1 MTDDLAAVSSLSA
14 NLSKTDANLRPPPKA
29 FCVLLPVWGERYIE
43 QFMHDSLPT
52 LLALGNIPT
61 LSRTLPTRFV
71 FLTKARDE
79 AVIRSHGACARL
91 QHVCEV
97 EFLPIDDLI
106 MSGNHS
112 TTITLAWERAVRRE
126 GAAMLDIAFIFLVSD
141 YVMADGSLA
150 TIARRMMAGVSAIQ
164 AGNFQ
169 LSEDAA
175 DPWLRRRRGLGG
187 DVLSLRAREM
197 VRWGLDCLHP
207 ATIANIVN
215 YPLCHN
221 SHTNRLFW
229 RVDHNTLIGR
239 FYLLH
244 QICVRPERLDF
255 VIGSSA
261 DYSFVPEMCPT
272 GKVIIITDSDDYF
285 VAEVQPYRHEGHFIR
300 FGPIVVPELA
310 QSLSEWTTERHRLNA
325 QETIVFHADDVSPQL
340 PPALA
345 EAERY
350 IAAVTPLLDA
360 PQPYRDHPYW
370 IGAIAA
376 LNAAVAGRDSEAG
389 EGTPVP
395 LPLAPLQI
403 QGGKPSLLGRLRRWL
418 RQIAVGDVPN
428 VSRMHPRWRDYK
440 LLAAACEQLVPPK
453 TRLLVQAGDMTG
465 LSNIFRQRAP
475 EVELLS
481 SDSTPQDSDV
491 GDADAAFVGLVN
503 VDLGAIGESLQRIGP
518 RIRPGGEVLAA
529 VLITDGAVDPA
540 HLGTDHALGL
550 ALLAASGLVAT
561 ECRIST
567 VSWSRS
573 WLNLSSARAIKNLTL
588 RRRRLSPLAWL
599 SALIL
604 TATALVTNLIS
615 SFGPA
620 TGTSS
625 RRVVSSVLVRFRVE
639 AAAVAPQLRNRAYK
653 TAPLN
658 DMAPY
663 ADIFSGVTR
672 WAGPVPDG
680 YLVDFCGAMT
690 EAAFTSEGADQRFPL
705 MVGSDGAPADAYGNL
720 SPRLPTFADG
730 EPWFEA
736 ANWVIA
742 AREAKD
748 RFVMMTLGANY
759 GAQAV
764 CSYRI
769 LQQLNPMP
777 CELVAV
783 EPVPEN
789 FERTMRHFRDNG
801 IDPEHHWL
809 VPHAL
814 GSDVAP
820 ILFPIGAPGS
830 GAQNAI
836 ATNNEGARRDYV
848 ELFSEGDG
856 DTARAALRNLLL
868 HNTTGLTRF
877 VGDGEEFRTEI
888 KLVSAITLRELL
900 SPFERVDY
908 IEADM
913 QQSEIVVFPPFIDLL
928 RRKVRR
934 IHIGTHGKDVH
945 WSLHELFERNGW
957 RMVFSFEPNTR
968 HETALGVF
976 ETNDGVLTVVNPDL

>member
-1 MTDDLAAVSSLSA
+1 
-14 NLSKTDANLRPPPKA
+14 
-29 FCVLLPVWGERYIE
+29 
-43 QFMHDSLPT
+43 
-52 LLALGNIPT
+52 
-61 LSRTLPTRFV
+61 
-71 FLTKARDE
+71 
-79 AVIRSHGACARL
+79 
-91 QHVCEV
+91 
-97 EFLPIDDLI
+97 
-106 MSGNHS
+106 
-112 TTITLAWERAVRRE
+112 
-126 GAAMLDIAFIFLVSD
+126 
-141 YVMADGSLA
+141 
-150 TIARRMMAGVSAIQ
+150 
-164 AGNFQ
+164 
-169 LSEDAA
+169 
-175 DPWLRRRRGLGG
+175 
-187 DVLSLRAREM
+187 
-197 VRWGLDCLHP
+197 
-207 ATIANIVN
+207 
-215 YPLCHN
+215 
-221 SHTNRLFW
+221 
-229 RVDHNTLIGR
+229 
-239 FYLLH
+239 
-244 QICVRPERLDF
+244 
-255 VIGSSA
+255 
-261 DYSFVPEMCPT
+261 MCPA
-272 GKVIIITDSDDYF
+272 GKVVIVADSDDYF
-285 VAEVQPYRHEGHFIR
+285 VAEVQPHRHEAHFIR
-300 FGPIVVPELA
+300 FGPIAVPELA
-310 QSLSEWTTERHRLNA
+310 HSLSEWTTERHRLNA
-325 QETIVFHADDVSPQL
+325 RETIVFHADDVSAQL
-340 PPALA
+340 PSSLA
-345 EAERY
+345 EAESF
-350 IAAVTPLLDA
+350 IAALTPLLEA

-376 LNAAVAGRDSEAG
+376 LNEAMARRDSEAG

-395 LPLAPLQI
+395 PLAPLQI
-403 QGGKPSLLGRLRRWL
+403 QTAKPSLLGRLRRWL
-418 RQIAVGDVPN
+418 RQTVVGDVPN

-440 LLAAACEQLVPPK
+440 LLAAACEQLAPPK

-465 LSNIFRQRAP
+465 LSNIFRQRAR

-481 SDSTPQDSDV
+481 DSTPLPSDAT
-491 GDADAAFVGLVN
+491 DADAGFIGLVN
-503 VDLGAIGESLQRIGP
+503 VDLGAIEESFRRSGQRI
-518 RIRPGGEVLAA
+518 RAGGQILAA
-529 VLITDGAVDPA
+529 VLITDGAVDPE

-550 ALLAASGLVAT
+550 ALLASSGLMVT

-567 VSWSRS
+567 VGWWRS
-573 WLNLSSARAIKNLTL
+573 WLNLSSASAMRDLTS
-588 RRRRLSPLAWL
+588 RRRRLSPFAWARALLWTVAALLAN
-599 SALIL
+599 
-604 TATALVTNLIS
+604 LVS
-615 SFGPA
+615 SFRPA
-620 TGTSS
+620 AKTSG
-625 RRVVSSVLVRFRVE
+625 RRVVSSVLIRVQAE
-639 AAAVAPQLRNRAYK
+639 AAAVQQSKSLAYK

-658 DMAPY
+658 DMAAY
-663 ADIFSGVTR
+663 AHIFGGVTR
-672 WAGPVPDG
+672 WLGPVPDG
-680 YLVDFCGAMT
+680 YLVDFSGAMT
-690 EAAFTSEGADQRFPL
+690 EATFTSEGSDQRFPL
-705 MVGSDGAPADAYGNL
+705 MVGSDGVPADAYGNL

-814 GSDVAP
+814 GSDISP

-836 ATNNEGARRDYV
+836 ATNNEGARQDYV

-877 VGDGEEFRTEI
+877 VGNGEEFRTEI